1 MSNIVELEP
10 KKAQALQ
17 MLLEGEKGVYE
28 IERQLEL
35 FPVLYTDGYSYQSL
49 RML

>member
-28 IERQLEL
+28 IAEIVGVVPSTVYRWLQL
-35 FPVLYTDGYSYQSL
+35 PDINIG
-49 RML
+49 